1 VRRTSHDGGGATVA
15 ERLRERRPEIEQAA
29 LARVYAVSD
38 PTEAVDPEYA
48 EALRSAV
55 SAAVDYGLAAVE
67 RGEERAPPLPAA
79 LLTQARLAAR
89 NKINL
94 DTVLRR
100 YFAGYTLLGDFL
112 MQEAQHDNHLGG
124 QALQRL
130 QRTQA
135 NLFDRL
141 VAAVTEEYIREAET
155 RLDTAEQRRAERV
168 ERLLDGELL
177 DTSEPAY
184 DFNAHHLGM
193 IATGSEAPDAIRNLA
208 SALDRRLL
216 MVRHGEGTLW
226 AWLGGRRRV
235 DLAQLERHVSQSWP
249 AQISLA
255 LGEPGQGLGGWRL
268 THQQAKAALPIALR
282 SPQSFIRYADVAL
295 LASMLQD
302 DLLATS
308 LRELY
313 LAPLAS
319 ERDGGETLRQ
329 TLRAYFAARRNASSA
344 AAALGVSRQT
354 VNSRLRVIEERI
366 GRSLDCCSAEV
377 DAALRLHDLR
387 DHAVPLLAKPH

>member
-1 VRRTSHDGGGATVA
+1 MPRASPNQTRAA
-15 ERLRERRPEIEQAA
+15 LFARLQARRPEIEQAA

-55 SAAVDYGLAAVE
+55 SAAIDYGLAAVE
-67 RGEERAPPLPAA
+67 RGEERSPPLPAA

-89 NKINL
+89 NNINL

-112 MQEAQHDNHLGG
+112 MQEAEDANLLGG
-124 QALQRL
+124 HALQRL
-130 QRTQA
+130 LRTQA

-141 VAAVTEEYIREAET
+141 VAAVTEEYTREAGT
-155 RLDTAEQRRAERV
+155 RLDTAEQRRAQRV

-177 DTSEPAY
+177 DTSELAY
-184 DFNAHHLGM
+184 DFNADHLGL
-193 IATGSEAPDAIRNLA
+193 IAAGSEAPDAIRNLA
-208 SALDRRLL
+208 GALDRRLL
-216 MVRHGEGTLW
+216 VIRRGEGTLW

-255 LGEPGQGLGGWRL
+255 LGEPAQGLGGWRL
-268 THQQAKAALPIALR
+268 THRQARAVLPIALR

-319 ERDGGETLRQ
+319 ERDGGEILRQ

-354 VNSRLRVIEERI
+354 VNSRLRMIEERI

-387 DHAVPLLAKPH
+387 DPAVPLLPKPH